1 VFANQRVGG
10 GLTQAVSF
18 TNTALNDG
26 FSEGLNASISASG
39 TATAGGSFTVLA
51 AGASSGALFVGV
63 DTSTAGAKSG
73 AATITLASDGTG
85 TSGFGALGIGTQNV
99 AVSGDVYRLATPAV
113 NTAPITLVAR
123 VGDSAPSATINV
135 ANSGA
140 DAFTERLN
148 AGIASTP
155 AGWSGSGN
163 VNGLATGQNSNALAV
178 ALNTTV
184 AGSFAGTAGVA
195 LVSSGAGT
203 TLAADAD
210 LGTAHVA
217 LTGRVYAPAVAQVPT
232 ASISFGIVRVGDVV
246 APRNVAVANTAT
258 GALTDTL
265 NASITTLPGNGFSA
279 SGTLN
284 GLAAG
289 GSDASTLNVSLDT
302 ASAGVFTGA
311 ATVGFA
317 SRNPDMADLALG
329 SVDVVLQGQVNRLAE
344 ASLSQASGDG
354 SLAGGGTHFT
364 LSFGTLAQGA
374 GSLLAFL
381 DLNNPALAPA
391 DNLGG
396 SFDLSGITAGSPF
409 TLGGFGS
416 VNVAAGSTLSGLS
429 VSFASGAAGV
439 FDEVIVLRG
448 LSTNGSGA
456 DMHLADVSLHLTGTV
471 VAVPEP
477 GTYLLMAGGLLMLA
491 RVTRRRALK
500 RAA

>member
-1 VFANQRVGG
+1 
-10 GLTQAVSF
+10 
-18 TNTALNDG
+18 
-26 FSEGLNASISASG
+26 
-39 TATAGGSFTVLA
+39 
-51 AGASSGALFVGV
+51 
-63 DTSTAGAKSG
+63 
-73 AATITLASDGTG
+73 
-85 TSGFGALGIGTQNV
+85 
-99 AVSGDVYRLATPAV
+99 
-113 NTAPITLVAR
+113 
-123 VGDSAPSATINV
+123 
-135 ANSGA
+135 
-140 DAFTERLN
+140 
-148 AGIASTP
+148 
-155 AGWSGSGN
+155 
-163 VNGLATGQNSNALAV
+163 
-178 ALNTTV
+178 
-184 AGSFAGTAGVA
+184 
-195 LVSSGAGT
+195 
-203 TLAADAD
+203 
-210 LGTAHVA
+210 
-217 LTGRVYAPAVAQVPT
+217 
-232 ASISFGIVRVGDVV
+232 
-246 APRNVAVANTAT
+246 
-258 GALTDTL
+258 
-265 NASITTLPGNGFSA
+265 
-279 SGTLN
+279 
-284 GLAAG
+284 
-289 GSDASTLNVSLDT
+289 VSLDT

-381 DLNNPALAPA
+381 DLSNPALAPA